1 MVSGIVVVPGVNP
14 GIFDVTCGA
23 GIVVVV
29 VVVLDVEADAS
40 GSLMGDA
47 ASGLLMTFT
56 ESAYSGSVINIT
68 IDRRGNTLVIFPTS
82 PAAFMTGMP
91 TFIPLSLPWLISTF
105 CE

>member
-14 GIFDVTCGA
+14 GMFEVACGF

-29 VVVLDVEADAS
+29 VVVLDVDADAS
-40 GSLMGDA
+40 GSLIGEA
-47 ASGLLMTFT
+47 ASGLLITFT

-68 IDRRGNTLVIFPTS
+68 IDRRGNTLVIFPTR
-82 PAAFMTGMP
+82 PAAFITGMP
-91 TFIPLSLPWLISTF
+91 TLIPLSLPWLISTL